1 MALPIAKRGT
11 NKIQSIE
18 QKNKNCKRQTHL
30 WESNKRNIKIERAM
44 TSPKKTE
51 YEYEKNEY
59 SEMKRTHGTACK

>member
-44 TSPKKTE
+44 TSLKKL
-51 YEYEKNEY
+51 NMN
-59 SEMKRTHGTACK
+59 MKKMNTQK